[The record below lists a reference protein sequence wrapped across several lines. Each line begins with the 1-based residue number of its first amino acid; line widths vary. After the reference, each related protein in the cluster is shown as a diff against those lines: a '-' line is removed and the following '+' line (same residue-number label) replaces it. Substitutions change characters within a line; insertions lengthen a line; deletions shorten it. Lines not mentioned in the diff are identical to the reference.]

1 MTGRFELVADPR
13 GTIHF
18 ELLDPDGTLLLQ
30 GLASDSKIM
39 VQNEVL
45 HTRQSVVD
53 DQRVVLHET
62 SEGQRFMVVK
72 DHDGSVL
79 ARSPKLAPS
88 VDLGTLREQIRSN
101 AASAPLIDR
110 TKSRGGRRAS

>member
-1 MTGRFELVADPR
+1 MAGRFELVADPR
-13 GTIHF
+13 GAIHF
-18 ELLDPDGTLLLQ
+18 ELLDPQGTLLLQ
-30 GLASDSKIM
+30 GLASNSKIM

-62 SEGQRFMVVK
+62 GEGQHVMVVK
-72 DHDGSVL
+72 DHDGTVL

-88 VDLGTLREQIRSN
+88 VDLAAMREQIRSN

-110 TKSRGGRRAS
+110 TKPRGGRRAS